1 MPHQNRSSRPHRRLG
16 LALLCL
22 ALALPL
28 DAQGA
33 AVRQV
38 TPPRPGRPCYTPP
51 ALPTAIALSD
61 TPHALAIATGTCRAF
76 VRNSDGSVNV
86 LDLTRGTL
94 LRTVQVSEQRG
105 GGLAPVVAV
114 DDRTQRVFVANSGDS
129 LHEGSVSVLD
139 AASGAVVRTVSPG
152 VHPVAVAIDSQRGRV
167 FVANNGSGSV
177 SILDAATGAVL
188 RTIPVEGRPALVAV
202 DARRARVF
210 VAADMGE
217 HGAVS
222 TLEET
227 TGRLLRTAPIAGI
240 PAVLV
245 ADAQSGHVFV
255 GPTSEGGAIAGRL
268 SILDATSGAVL
279 RSIDLLRAEGV
290 ALGDLD
296 VHGLAVDARTG
307 HLFVAWT
314 GTYQVEPTA
323 SGVSMLDAASGA
335 LLKRIAVGEFPTAVV
350 VDEQEGHAFV
360 THRDIVNSEG
370 DPSGNGSLSVL
381 DTASG
386 RVVATIPVGWGPTA
400 MALDAQT
407 GLLLVANQGINQGTI
422 SIVRVRPRHAL
433 PTDPVP
439 PARGA
444 RYFPHTRHNL
454 GGPFL
459 AFWQRY
465 GGLATFGEPRT
476 EPFHER
482 GSLVQYTDRFELERV
497 GGQVDTFRLGY
508 MLTSQ
513 RTIPRVAP
521 VASTPTRLYFAGTG
535 HTLSGRFLAYWRTH
549 HGATLLGAPLSEV
562 IMEGNGDGSGR
573 RYPLQW
579 FEKGRL
585 EYHPELAGTRYAL
598 ELGLLGVQV
607 LQQRGWLP

>member
-1 MPHQNRSSRPHRRLG
+1 
-16 LALLCL
+16 
-22 ALALPL
+22 
-28 DAQGA
+28 
-33 AVRQV
+33 
-38 TPPRPGRPCYTPP
+38 
-51 ALPTAIALSD
+51 
-61 TPHALAIATGTCRAF
+61 
-76 VRNSDGSVNV
+76 
-86 LDLTRGTL
+86 
-94 LRTVQVSEQRG
+94 
-105 GGLAPVVAV
+105 
-114 DDRTQRVFVANSGDS
+114 
-129 LHEGSVSVLD
+129 
-139 AASGAVVRTVSPG
+139 
-152 VHPVAVAIDSQRGRV
+152 
-167 FVANNGSGSV
+167 
-177 SILDAATGAVL
+177 
-188 RTIPVEGRPALVAV
+188 
-202 DARRARVF
+202 
-210 VAADMGE
+210 
-217 HGAVS
+217 VS
-222 TLEET
+222 TLDES
-227 TGRLLRTAPIAGI
+227 TGRVLRTAPIAGI

-245 ADAQSGHVFV
+245 EDPQSGHVFV
-255 GPTSEGGAIAGRL
+255 GPTSEGGAFAGRL
-268 SILDATSGAVL
+268 SLLDATTGAVL
-279 RSIDLLRAEGV
+279 RSIDLLRAPPM
-290 ALGDLD
+290 AMPALD

-307 HLFVAWT
+307 HVFVAWT
-314 GTYQVEPTA
+314 GTYQGEPAA

-335 LLKRIAVGEFPTAVV
+335 LLKRIAVGVFPTAVV
-350 VDEQEGHAFV
+350 VDEQRGHAFV
-360 THRDIVNSEG
+360 THRDIINSDG
-370 DPSGNGSLSVL
+370 DPRGNGSLSVL

-386 RVVATIPVGWGPTA
+386 RVVDTKPVGWGPTG
-400 MALDAQT
+400 MALDAPT
-407 GLLLVANQGINQGTI
+407 GLLLVANQSIQGTDQGTI
-422 SIVRVRPRHAL
+422 SIVRARPRHAL

-439 PARGA
+439 PAHGA
-444 RYFPHTRHNL
+444 RYFPHSHHNF